1 MTTKPSP
8 MGISEPIIV
17 PRALVPGMTLVS
29 TATGA
34 EIDLRTA
41 RGPQVVVAMHSVTC
55 RACRRYVREE
65 VAGAARR
72 IGEWGGRVIVV
83 VPDGVATAAGFA
95 ETTTDALEVVTD
107 PEGAFAANGAAVA
120 VVDEWGEAYYFA
132 DAGEG
137 HDLPSPD
144 DIVAW
149 VRFLAIQC
157 PECEGPEGEWRAI

>member
-1 MTTKPSP
+1 MTTHAGP
-8 MGISEPIIV
+8 MGMPEPIMV
-17 PRALVPGMTLVS
+17 PGALVPTMTLVS

-34 EIDLRTA
+34 EVDLRSA

-65 VAGAARR
+65 VASAARGM
-72 IGEWGGRVIVV
+72 GEWGGRVIVV
-83 VPDGVATAAGFA
+83 VPDGVANAAVFA
-95 ETTTDALEVVTD
+95 ETTTDALEIVTD

-132 DAGEG
+132 DAGVG

-144 DIVAW
+144 ELVTW

-157 PECEGPEGEWRAI
+157 PECEGPEGEWRTI